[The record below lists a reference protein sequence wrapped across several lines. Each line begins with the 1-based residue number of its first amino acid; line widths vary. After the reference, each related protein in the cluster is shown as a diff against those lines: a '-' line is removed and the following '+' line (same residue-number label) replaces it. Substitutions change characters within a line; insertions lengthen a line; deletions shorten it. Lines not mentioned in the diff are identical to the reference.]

1 MKLKL
6 KSNTILIGLL
16 GCIAILLAVSAIS
29 ASDAGTESR
38 EITGTITLSKDRH
51 ILQSGKDKLILS
63 MLPPSALDS
72 LGFTPAEGDTLTV
85 KGFMSRG
92 VLVTETALW
101 KGRTFAFRDSLY
113 QFTRPETGNW
123 KVEPSGCISCRL
135 CVNFCPNQAI
145 SMQKTAN
152 GVKAVIEQSL
162 CSGCNVCI
170 EGNLDRFRGCPTGAI
185 TK

>member
-1 MKLKL
+1 MKLKAIHKRL
-6 KSNTILIGLL
+6 LTGLL
-16 GCIAILLAVSAIS
+16 GVIVLLAAVSAIS

-38 EITGTITLSKDRH
+38 EITGKLSFSKDRYV
-51 ILQSGKDKLILS
+51 LQSGKDKLILS
-63 MLPPSALDS
+63 MLPTVALDS

-92 VLVTETALW
+92 VLVTEAALW
-101 KGRTFAFRDSLY
+101 KGQTFAFRDSLY

-123 KVEPSGCISCRL
+123 KVDASGCISCRL

-162 CSGCNVCI
+162 CSGCNICI
-170 EGNLDRFRGCPTGAI
+170 EGNLDRYRGCPTGAI